1 MQDALEHENAKLRD
15 IHNKK
20 RKLFLDDIQ
29 RQLED
34 KERQREHIRNMGDQ
48 EDENIKRKMQMDE
61 DDYRNK
67 MFRKKEQMQEY
78 LDDIMGQ
85 KEAQRQKKDMEMQ
98 KEKEFK
104 NTGYQ
109 LPEKHEPCYNCAR
122 CKRLYPLRNLN
133 KKKYRIKL

>member
-34 KERQREHIRNMGDQ
+34 KERQREHIRNMGEQ

-78 LDDIMGQ
+78 LDDIMG
-85 KEAQRQKKDMEMQ
+85 
-98 KEKEFK
+98 
-104 NTGYQ
+104 
-109 LPEKHEPCYNCAR
+109 
-122 CKRLYPLRNLN
+122 
-133 KKKYRIKL
+133 

>member
-1 MQDALEHENAKLRD
+1 MEFKRKMQDALEHENAKLRD

-34 KERQREHIRNMGDQ
+34 KERQREHIRNMGEQ

-78 LDDIMGQ
+78 LDDIMG
-85 KEAQRQKKDMEMQ
+85 
-98 KEKEFK
+98 
-104 NTGYQ
+104 
-109 LPEKHEPCYNCAR
+109 
-122 CKRLYPLRNLN
+122 
-133 KKKYRIKL
+133 